1 MADSIDVIEMFKQAA
16 FEVDNRKLPELTRE
30 TVIATLGMDSVAIM
44 ELVSYFEEKLAIRIP
59 DEDLGRIRTVG
70 DFRDE
75 TTRDRLAMLVA
86 GFGLARAHPIVGIG
100 PGQVK
105 NVYPAVATPQSAA

>member
-1 MADSIDVIEMFKQAA
+1 MANTVDVFEMFKQAA
-16 FEVDNRKLPELTRE
+16 LEVDNRKLPELTRE

-70 DFRDE
+70 DFRD
-75 TTRDRLAMLVA
+75 T
-86 GFGLARAHPIVGIG
+86 LARLL
-100 PGQVK
+100 
-105 NVYPAVATPQSAA
+105 PAGTEVAV